1 MCLFCSGESSEKVTG
16 EFIETRCMETNL
28 WWRNKRCLHCH
39 FPFPTLYE
47 VFTITGFTVQIFL
60 GKGVM
65 TRSKC
70 VRLREF
76 LLLLTHVVST
86 FEMQHVTF
94 QRMQLKPSYIWQTWF
109 RLEKPTIVPA
119 IAGSLNHWITNPIAS
134 MYGMFYLHSP
144 YFTINTNQ
152 MQVKYTSPMDGMG
165 TICITN
171 HSIIALPIMNYQY
184 QSGSLDCQ
192 STDKPLYFHATT
204 LIMIES
210 KNLAVFSPTLS

>member
-1 MCLFCSGESSEKVTG
+1 MQDFFGFHPERSARLQQKKHVGMCLFCSGESSEKVTG

-109 RLEKPTIVPA
+109 SWRNLQSYLP
-119 IAGSLNHWITNPIAS
+119 LQDHWII
-134 MYGMFYLHSP
+134 G
-144 YFTINTNQ
+144 
-152 MQVKYTSPMDGMG
+152 
-165 TICITN
+165 
-171 HSIIALPIMNYQY
+171 LPI
-184 QSGSLDCQ
+184 
-192 STDKPLYFHATT
+192 P
-204 LIMIES
+204 
-210 KNLAVFSPTLS
+210 

>member
-1 MCLFCSGESSEKVTG
+1 MQDFFWFPSRTIRPTPTKKHVGMCLFCSGESCEKVTG

-39 FPFPTLYE
+39 FPCPTLYE

-86 FEMQHVTF
+86 LEIQHVTF
-94 QRMQLKPSYIWQTWF
+94 QMMQLKASYIWQTCFNW
-109 RLEKPTIVPA
+109 RNYNHTCHCRIIESLEYRSHSIHV
-119 IAGSLNHWITNPIAS
+119 W
-134 MYGMFYLHSP
+134 YVYLHSP

-152 MQVKYTSPMDGMG
+152 M
-165 TICITN
+165 
-171 HSIIALPIMNYQY
+171 
-184 QSGSLDCQ
+184 
-192 STDKPLYFHATT
+192 
-204 LIMIES
+204 
-210 KNLAVFSPTLS
+210 